1 MVPPFVSEGASTVPP
16 TEGGAVRIDCD
27 ECAMQGTDQ
36 CTDCVVSFIVERE
49 DGAVVVNAEEAR
61 ALRDL
66 GEAGLVP
73 VLRLV
78 PKPGVGGEPEEE
90 AG

>member
-1 MVPPFVSEGASTVPP
+1 M
-16 TEGGAVRIDCD
+16 RIDCD

-36 CTDCVVSFIVERE
+36 CRDCVVSFIVERE
-49 DGAVVVNAEEAR
+49 EGPVVVSTDEAR

-78 PKPGVGGEPEEE
+78 PKPGVRREAEEE

>member
-1 MVPPFVSEGASTVPP
+1 M
-16 TEGGAVRIDCD
+16 RIDCD
-27 ECAMQGTDQ
+27 ECAMKGTDQ
-36 CTDCVVSFIVERE
+36 CRDCVVTFIVERE
-49 DGAVVVNAEEAR
+49 AGAVVVSAEEAR

-78 PKPGVGGEPEEE
+78 PKPEAREESEQE

>member
-1 MVPPFVSEGASTVPP
+1 VAGPGSGKEA
-16 TEGGAVRIDCD
+16 AVRIDCD

-36 CTDCVVSFIVERE
+36 CKDCVVTYVLERE
-49 DGAVVVNAEEAR
+49 DGVVVVDEEEAK
-61 ALRDL
+61 ALRTL

-73 VLRLV
+73 LLRLT
-78 PKPGVGGEPEEE
+78 PKKK

>member
-1 MVPPFVSEGASTVPP
+1 
-16 TEGGAVRIDCD
+16 VRIDCD
-27 ECAMQGTDQ
+27 ECAMQGTDH
-36 CTDCVVSFIVERE
+36 CRDCVVSFIVERE
-49 DGAVVVNAEEAR
+49 AGAVVVSAEEAR

-78 PKPGVGGEPEEE
+78 PKPGAREGPEQE

>member
-1 MVPPFVSEGASTVPP
+1 VAERKVPGNRKEA
-16 TEGGAVRIDCD
+16 AVRIDCD

-36 CTDCVVSFIVERE
+36 CKDCVVSFVLERE
-49 DGAVVVNAEEAR
+49 DGVVVVDEEEAR
-61 ALRDL
+61 ALRTL

-73 VLRLV
+73 LLRLT
-78 PKPGVGGEPEEE
+78 PKKK

>member
-1 MVPPFVSEGASTVPP
+1 M
-16 TEGGAVRIDCD
+16 RIDCD
-27 ECAMQGTDQ
+27 DCAMQGTDH
-36 CTDCVVSFIVERE
+36 CSDCVVTFIAERE
-49 DGAVVVNAEEAR
+49 DGVVVVSAEEAR

-78 PKPGVGGEPEEE
+78 PKPRAPGEQREE